1 MDTLFPKVLQAVA
14 GENFTVYLYFN
25 DGSVR
30 LYDAKPLLA
39 LGGVFAPLQDEAFFK
54 SRLTVLNDTAAW
66 DVTGDRD
73 PGSCV
78 DLDPIELYESCPVVV
93 DPLESASRSAK
104 IRKNTGRSAD
114 LPVFLFIYSAPA
126 HTAECPPAPLP
137 AHPHRRRSAQHD
149 RGSPTARPWR
159 AGGRC
164 AR

>member
-14 GENFTVYLYFN
+14 GKDFTVYLYFN

-54 SRLTVLNDTAAW
+54 NRLTVLNDTAAW

-78 DLDPIELYESCPVVV
+78 DLDPIELYETCPVVV
-93 DPLESASRSAK
+93 ARWNRHPDPQKYAKTGK
-104 IRKNTGRSAD
+104 IRRSFR
-114 LPVFLFIYSAPA
+114 VFIYSAPA
-126 HTAECPPAPLP
+126 HTAGYPPAPLP
-137 AHPHRRRSAQHD
+137 VHPHRQRSVL
-149 RGSPTARPWR
+149 RGPGSPTARPWR
-159 AGGRC
+159 AAAHCVR
-164 AR
+164 